1 MTETNLSQLQVKL
14 SAARTDTAAPTSTP
28 ASQTKAA
35 VAAEAGPAWPAGA
48 AANQW
53 AATP

>member
-1 MTETNLSQLQVKL
+1 MATNLSQLQAEL
-14 SAARTDTAAPTSTP
+14 SAARTDTAVPTSTP

-35 VAAEAGPAWPAGA
+35 AAAEAGPAWPAGA